1 MTSLSQ
7 THRKQL
13 NDIDTDFMS
22 FAYGV
27 LIALTISGF
36 LALDIML
43 GFLFSDQILAGLAM
57 VWAWVTA

>member
-13 NDIDTDFMS
+13 NTLDADMQFLL
-22 FAYGV
+22 GV
-27 LIALTISGF
+27 ISALTITS
-36 LALDIML
+36 LLLLDIGL